1 MKPIFREKISIQSNV
16 NSTKQ
21 MTSKAASYGNSRDR
35 EPDMRFLHLELKIQF
50 IIHVFRLTFTIDL
63 FSNKKRSVLNKRCQD
78 RTVSGRTRRFFT
90 TELTFSAFFCLHVPE
105 SGGSIRSGRTKV
117 ENPRNARRIQLSDKF
132 EQ

>member
-21 MTSKAASYGNSRDR
+21 MTSKTASYGNSRDR
-35 EPDMRFLHLELKIQF
+35 EPDVRFLHLQLKIQF

-78 RTVSGRTRRFFT
+78 RTVSGRTQAVFYHGIDVFGV
-90 TELTFSAFFCLHVPE
+90 FCLHVPE